1 MVGGGSF
8 HLPHDLFRSTLLY
21 RTTFSSPVTICF
33 KNGTSSLCSSR
44 QSHVEIW
51 SRKVLGL
58 FFFFCLTSVESKYQS
73 NLITKLV
80 QMIFLA
86 WSGYFE
92 YVPYLSHGTM
102 LIFLNN
108 VNVSIW
114 LLSTSTGL
122 PNCGT
127 QSSKSTAWNFANH
140 IWHVQSITTHSP
152 YTAKIFFVFQL
163 HFYLSWNNKT

>member
-8 HLPHDLFRSTLLY
+8 HLPHGLFHSTLLY

-33 KNGTSSLCSSR
+33 KNGTFSLCSSR
-44 QSHVEIW
+44 QSHAEIR
-51 SRKVLGL
+51 SRKVFG
-58 FFFFCLTSVESKYQS
+58 FVFFFCLTSVESKYQS

-92 YVPYLSHGTM
+92 YVTPLSHGTT
-102 LIFLNN
+102 LTVLNN

-127 QSSKSTAWNFANH
+127 QSSKSPAWNFAKQF
-140 IWHVQSITTHSP
+140 WHVQSITRLSP
-152 YTAKIFFVFQL
+152 YTAKIFFCISVAF
-163 HFYLSWNNKT
+163 LSFSK